1 MALEIQLDVYIMD
14 MGFDNNFLGLTV
26 INELARKMETEKNK
40 LYSLI
45 FLLVTL
51 ALILPLL
58 QL

>member
-1 MALEIQLDVYIMD
+1 MALEIQLDVHIMD
-14 MGFDNNFLGLTV
+14 VGFDNNFLGLTV

>member
-1 MALEIQLDVYIMD
+1 MDVD
-14 MGFDNNFLGLTV
+14 FDNNFLGLTM
-26 INELARKMETEKNK
+26 INELARKMEIEKDK
-40 LYSLI
+40 LNSFI